1 MVFYKHGPDI
11 MGNEFLFVSNDKIWV
26 GDLKDGSSRVVVSNE
41 GIINNARFSPDRNKI
56 IFRSMRGK
64 DGSLADLYMYDR
76 VTGMVKRVTFLNGK
90 SVPRRMFTDVAGWKG
105 DVPIISTD
113 AMSPFGA
120 LTFFYELDTETLNL
134 NPLNLGPGSHILF
147 HGDDVVIGRYTY
159 DMPHWKGY
167 KGGTRGVIWSGKL
180 NGKFNKIVDLD
191 GHVSSPCIHGEKVFF
206 VSDHEG
212 NGQIYSV
219 DVKGGKLTKHS
230 DFKTYYPR
238 HLSSNGEVLLYS
250 MGGELF
256 TLNPEKKEEKKIEV
270 RMDSGIT
277 FPSSKFP
284 DTANYLEE
292 YTMNGK
298 DDTYGFVLR
307 GKGIITSEEMSPQLQ
322 IQSHGRVRLM
332 KFLDGKRV
340 SYVRQDKDGE
350 FLCISEISDITKH
363 TQLKRNIGL
372 IDNTFPS
379 PDGKKIAVTNI
390 LFQLYM
396 VNIENM
402 SCDLIDESEA
412 GKIRDVAWSND
423 SGKIAYTF
431 PYMTGG
437 FGQRDGSIVKTV
449 VLDRMEKKEITE
461 RTANDYSPSFD
472 PTGSYLYYLSDRTF
486 DPVEDRATFNYSFP
500 LMTRIYY
507 MKIDG
512 GDFSPTVRIPE
523 SMRLKSERE
532 SAGSFS
538 DSLPIDS
545 GNFNSLR
552 AIKGGLLYLS
562 YRPEG
567 LLKNAAAGRQR
578 AGKLVF
584 FSFETK
590 KPKTVAE
597 KVLDFRVSVD
607 EKSVLIRKEKNKV
620 FKLQAKVAKE
630 MVSGFDEEKEI
641 HLKDLK
647 IRIEPLEEWKQ
658 MFNETWLLATSFFWK
673 EEFATKNARQ
683 IYEKYEPLVSKIT
696 TRFELSE
703 IMREMQGEF
712 RTSHSYETGGDFL
725 SSDAIPIGHLGADFE
740 LRGKKYYIK
749 KIYHG
754 DLSNEN
760 EKSPLLLGGFMEGD
774 QIVSING
781 ESPGPDGKTIDEILL
796 NLPSEIIRIDVK
808 TQDKKAFSNYV
819 KTIPDDRYLRYR
831 SWVEENRK
839 MVHEKTGGEVGY
851 VHIPNMM
858 LDGLAEFYRLYTRE
872 FKKFGLIVDVR
883 FNGGGN
889 VSQLVLEKLMRER
902 IALTHPRR
910 GQDSPYPSYS
920 VEGPMIALTNENAGS
935 DGDIFSHSFK
945 LLSLGPL
952 IGTRTWGGVIGISPE
967 RRLADGTQ
975 VTQPRFG
982 MKFRDVGFGVENY
995 GTDPTYEVEIKPEDW
1010 HSGKDP
1016 QMDLA
1021 LSKIMEMIKLSEK
1034 KK

>member
-1 MVFYKHGPDI
+1 MVFYKHAPDI

-26 GDLKDGSSRVVVSNE
+26 GDLNSGTSRVVVSNE
-41 GIINNARFSPDRNKI
+41 GIINNARFSPDGNKI

-64 DGSLADLYMYDR
+64 DASLADLYMYDR
-76 VTGMVKRVTFLNGK
+76 VGGIVKRVTFLNGK
-90 SVPRRMFTDVAGWKG
+90 SVPRRMFTDIAGWKG
-105 DVPIISTD
+105 STPIISTD
-113 AMSPFGA
+113 AMSSFGA
-120 LTFFYELDTETLNL
+120 LTFFYELDADTLNL
-134 NPLNLGPGSHILF
+134 SPLNLGPGSHIMF

-167 KGGTRGVIWSGKL
+167 KGGTRGVIWSGKQG
-180 NGKFNKIVDLD
+180 GKFSKIVDLD
-191 GHVSSPCIHGEKVFF
+191 GHVSSPCILKDRVFF

-212 NGQIYSV
+212 TGQIYSIGIN
-219 DVKGGKLTKHS
+219 GGKLTKHS

-238 HLSSNGEVLLYS
+238 HLSSNGVLLMYS

-256 TLNPEKKEEKKIEV
+256 TLNPEKKEEKRLEI
-270 RMDSGIT
+270 RMSSGIT
-277 FPSSKFP
+277 VPRPKFP
-284 DTANYLEE
+284 DPANYLEE
-292 YTMNGK
+292 YSLNGN

-307 GKGIITSEEMSPQLQ
+307 GKGVFTSEEMAPQLH
-322 IQSHGRVRLM
+322 IPSHGRVRLIR
-332 KFLDGKRV
+332 FLDEKRI

-350 FLCISEISDITKH
+350 FLCISEISDLSKH
-363 TQLKRNIGL
+363 TQLEKNVGL
-372 IDNTFPS
+372 IDNIFPS

-390 LFQLYM
+390 LFELYM
-396 VNIENM
+396 VNLENM
-402 SCDLIDESEA
+402 SCDLVDESEA
-412 GKIRDVAWSND
+412 GKIRDVAWSSD
-423 SGKIAYTF
+423 SSRIAYTF

-437 FGQRDGSIVKTV
+437 FGQRDGSIVKSAI
-449 VLDRMEKKEITE
+449 LDKMEKKEVTE

-472 PTGSYLYYLSDRTF
+472 PSGSYLYYLSDRTF

-500 LMTRIYY
+500 LMTRPYY
-507 MKIDG
+507 LKMD
-512 GDFSPTVRIPE
+512 DREFSPTVRIPE
-523 SMRLKSERE
+523 AMKLKPERE
-532 SAGSFS
+532 NAGSFT

-545 GNFNSLR
+545 GNYNSLK

-562 YRPEG
+562 YRAEG
-567 LLKNAAAGRQR
+567 LLKNAASGRQR
-578 AGKLVF
+578 AGRLVF

-597 KVLDFRVSVD
+597 KVLDFRVSRD
-607 EKSVLIRKEKNKV
+607 EKSVLIRKEKNKL
-620 FKLQAKVAKE
+620 FRLQVKITKDL
-630 MVSGFDEEKEI
+630 VSGFDEEKEI
-641 HLKDLK
+641 HLKNLK
-647 IRIEPLEEWKQ
+647 IRIEPQEEWRQ
-658 MFNETWLLATSFFWK
+658 MFNETWLLATNFFWK
-673 EEFATKNARQ
+673 EEFATRNARE
-683 IYEKYEPLVSKIT
+683 IYEKYEPLVSMIT

-703 IMREMQGEF
+703 ILREMQGEF

-725 SSDAIPIGHLGADFE
+725 SSDAIPIGQLGADF
-740 LRGKKYYIK
+740 LFKGKKYYIK

-754 DLSNEN
+754 DLSNDN
-760 EKSPLLLGGFMEGD
+760 EKSPLLLGGFREGD
-774 QIVSING
+774 EIVSING
-781 ESPGPDGKTIDEILL
+781 ESPGNEGKTIDEILL
-796 NLPSEIIRIDVK
+796 NLPSDIIRIDVK
-808 TQDKKAFSNYV
+808 TTDKKMFSNYV

-831 SWVEENRK
+831 NWVEENRK
-839 MVHEKTGGEVGY
+839 MVHEKTGGKVGY

-872 FKKFGLIVDVR
+872 FKRFGLIVDVR

-902 IALTHPRR
+902 IALTHPRM

-995 GTDPTYEVEIKPEDW
+995 GTDPTYEVEISPEDW
-1010 HSGKDP
+1010 NNGKDP
-1016 QMDLA
+1016 QMELA
-1021 LSKIMEMIKLSEK
+1021 LGKIMEMIELSEK